1 MNKRD
6 IDYKD
11 YQDNRNQQ
19 DPEQLP
25 DAPWLVIPYWT
36 GDLGRKTLERPLPPT
51 PAPGLAVAPGAIAY
65 ACPSIAVLNST
76 PGEFTPDSPTTVAV
90 TVRNYGK
97 GAAIDLVNL
106 DLWWSPP
113 TTEFGNITKKPPM
126 AQVNDML
133 VRDSKGTHPPL
144 VKQLTF
150 TIPAAAGPH
159 VCVLV
164 RATVGYPLLPSD
176 PNSSDG
182 IAVWP
187 ADPAGDRHWAQR
199 NLHAVTA
206 NSSGKFHL
214 GFFVENSGN
223 RDAAFRIFANEAEGP
238 TLELLSRD
246 LSATARRAEGASI
259 GLRPAQAQSER
270 DSKPDQPAERANLPI
285 TIGAGRRLALVLEGQ
300 LKTPLQAGEFVAFE
314 VMQVSER
321 NNNGHRQEPNSPD
334 QAPRR
339 SSRTGT
345 IGVVVMG
352 PPMR

>member
-1 MNKRD
+1 M
-6 IDYKD
+6 
-11 YQDNRNQQ
+11 
-19 DPEQLP
+19 
-25 DAPWLVIPYWT
+25 
-36 GDLGRKTLERPLPPT
+36 PPT
-51 PAPGLAVAPGAIAY
+51 PAPGVAVAPGAIAY

-76 PGEFTPDSPTTVAV
+76 PGEFTPGAPTTVAV

-97 GAAIDLVNL
+97 GAGIDLVNL

-113 TTEFGNITKKPPM
+113 TTEFGNVTKKPPM

-133 VRDSKGTHPPL
+133 VRDAKGTRPPL

-164 RATVGYPLLPSD
+164 RATVAYPLLPSG

-214 GFFVENSGN
+214 GFYAENSGN
-223 RDAAFRIFANEAEGP
+223 RDAAFRIIANEADGP
-238 TLELLSRD
+238 ALELLSRD
-246 LSATARRAEGASI
+246 MRAIARRAEGVTLSVRAV
-259 GLRPAQAQSER
+259 QANSER
-270 DSKPDQPAERANLPI
+270 DSSQEKPAQQANLPL
-285 TIGAGRRLALVLEGQ
+285 TIGAGRRVALVLEGQ
-300 LKTPLQAGEFVAFE
+300 LKAPLQPGEFVAFE
-314 VMQVSER
+314 VMQISER
-321 NNNGHRQEPNSPD
+321 NNNGHRAEPTAE

-339 SSRTGT
+339 ASRTGT